1 MKDVR
6 TSDTHW
12 SDDSTGLEEFDREAT
27 CDRDS
32 KSAEEL
38 FERFLNPNWD
48 EYLSA
53 NCARTETSSHSYRY
67 PIDNMHPELLTAELK
82 QTTIELAIA
91 TLEAAEAALFASL
104 SAVILETTPVTD

>member
-1 MKDVR
+1 MRDAR

-12 SDDSTGLEEFDREAT
+12 SDDSTGVEEFDLKAA

-32 KSAEEL
+32 KSVEEM

-53 NCARTETSSHSYRY
+53 NCTRTEIGSHCYRY
-67 PIDNMHPELLTAELK
+67 PIDNMHPESITAELK

-91 TLEAAEAALFASL
+91 TLEAAEAALFARL
-104 SAVILETTPVTD
+104 SAAILETTQITD